1 MLQPSVQRQT
11 FDETV
16 PPALVNS
23 VGFLLN
29 EAATV
34 IREMD
39 EVALAALGIDP
50 RQLGILMTI
59 RVEGS
64 QSQQAIGRKHRIDRT
79 TMVKLTDAL
88 EQRGLVVRA
97 VHPSDRRRYALSL
110 TPEGETLLEQ
120 GLALVKQTQD
130 KFLCPLTDAEW
141 GQLRQLLTR
150 LLAHQDKL
158 FEGETE

>member
-1 MLQPSVQRQT
+1 MMQPSVKTQT
-11 FDETV
+11 FDSTV
-16 PPALVNS
+16 PSALVNS

-39 EVALAALGIDP
+39 EVALAALGINP

-59 RVEGS
+59 RFEGP

-97 VHPSDRRRYALSL
+97 VHPNDRRCYALSL
-110 TPEGETLLEQ
+110 TPEGEDLLEQ
-120 GLALVKQTQD
+120 GLLLVKQTQD
-130 KFLCPLTDAEW
+130 RFLSPLTDTEW
-141 GQLRQLLTR
+141 ELLRQLLTR
-150 LLAHQDKL
+150 LLAH
-158 FEGETE
+158 

>member
-1 MLQPSVQRQT
+1 MQPDVQTQA
-11 FDETV
+11 FESTV

-29 EAATV
+29 EAAIV

-39 EVALAALGIDP
+39 EVALAVLGINP

-59 RVEGS
+59 RVEEP
-64 QSQQAIGRKHRIDRT
+64 QSQQVIGCKHRIDRT

-97 VHPSDRRRYALSL
+97 VDKSDRRRCYALSL
-110 TPEGETLLEQ
+110 TSEGEELLEQ
-120 GLALVKQTQD
+120 GLMLVKQTQD
-130 KFLCPLTDAEW
+130 KFLSPLKDREW
-141 GQLRQLLTR
+141 EQLRQLLTR
-150 LLAHQDKL
+150 LLSHPKKPL
-158 FEGETE
+158 R